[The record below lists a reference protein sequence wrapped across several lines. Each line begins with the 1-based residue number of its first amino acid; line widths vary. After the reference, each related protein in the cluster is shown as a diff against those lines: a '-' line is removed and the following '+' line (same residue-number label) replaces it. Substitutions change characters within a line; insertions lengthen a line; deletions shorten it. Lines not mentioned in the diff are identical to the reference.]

1 MWQSKE
7 PWLFRKETQ
16 TIMTEFLR
24 LRHRL
29 IPYIYSMNVRSAVE
43 DEPLVQPMYW
53 YYPEIE
59 DAYSVPN
66 QFFFGSDL
74 LVAPIVQPRNPDTNL
89 ASVKTWFPPGH
100 RWVDIFTGIIYDG
113 NRTLNVYRTL
123 EEYPVFAPEGSII
136 ALDAAAEP
144 KNGGLN
150 PDSFEVLVVVG
161 RNAQSSVL
169 EDPEDDSPEA
179 KSKAP
184 DSRERG
190 SLIQYYQDEGKLSA
204 RVTGRAWT
212 FRFLALYEV
221 KLDDV
226 KVLVDGEVSMDAE
239 VEVQVY
245 PQLPSLVVKI
255 PGLEGTS
262 DIEIH
267 VGKDPQLSIVDV
279 KARLFR
285 IMLDFQIPFH
295 VKDQIWNVVDAEFV
309 PFGSAKGGAQHHT
322 PFTVNVG
329 QLLALGLDEAVIGPV
344 CELLLADSRD
354 T

>member
-7 PWLFRKETQ
+7 PWLFRSETR

-29 IPYIYSMNVRSAVE
+29 IPYIYSMNVRSAAE

-53 YYPEIE
+53 YYPETE
-59 DAYSVPN
+59 DAYSFPN

-74 LVAPIVQPRNPDTNL
+74 LVAPIVKPRNATTNL
-89 ASVKTWFPPGH
+89 ASVKTWFPTGR

-113 NRTLNVYRTL
+113 NRTLNIYRTL

-136 ALDAAAEP
+136 ALDAASEP
-144 KNGGLN
+144 RNGGLN
-150 PDSFEVLVVVG
+150 PGGFEVLVVVG
-161 RNAQSSVL
+161 RNAQSSVV
-169 EDPEDDSPEA
+169 EDAADDSAES
-179 KSKAP
+179 KSNAP
-184 DSRERG
+184 GSGERG
-190 SLIQYYQDEGKLSA
+190 ALIQYYQDEGKLSA
-204 RVTGRAWT
+204 KVTGRAWI
-212 FRFLALYEV
+212 FRFVGLYHV
-221 KLDDV
+221 KLEDV

-245 PQLPSLVVKI
+245 PQLPSLVVRI
-255 PGLEGTS
+255 PALKGKS
-262 DIEIH
+262 DIEIQ
-267 VGKDPQLSIVDV
+267 VGKDPQLSIFDV
-279 KARLFR
+279 KTRLFR
-285 IMLDFQIPFH
+285 IMLDFQIPFR

-309 PFGSAKGGAQHHT
+309 PFGSAKGGGQHHT

-329 QLLALGLDEAVIGPV
+329 QLLALGLDEAIIGPV

-354 T
+354 R